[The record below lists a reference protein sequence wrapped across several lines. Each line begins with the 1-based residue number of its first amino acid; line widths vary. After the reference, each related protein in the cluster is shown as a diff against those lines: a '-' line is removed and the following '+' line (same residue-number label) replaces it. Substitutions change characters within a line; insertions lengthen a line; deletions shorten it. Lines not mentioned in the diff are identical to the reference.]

1 MCQISEKQLTVFTR
15 NGDDFLQGGDEI
27 GTATWNLF
35 FSEDNGIVAREDFVN
50 PKAPQFEVV
59 ASIVEGIS
67 DQYFTEVIIMITIS

>member
-27 GTATWNLF
+27 GRATWNLY
-35 FSEDNGIVAREDFVN
+35 FSEDNGIVAREDLVN